1 MRKSSRPP
9 DRGSGQCRLHPI
21 SKAYVVNWSI
31 LQWLGFILMTRVK
44 VFRLAAWFL
53 TGAIAWLMLA
63 PWGASLEPV
72 SFDQI
77 DKLGH
82 ALAFFLWGALI
93 TAGWQRTSW
102 QILILAAV
110 FGGAIELI
118 QPLSGRD
125 AEWAD
130 LGADMLGAGAGVW
143 VGTRLRA

>member
-1 MRKSSRPP
+1 
-9 DRGSGQCRLHPI
+9 
-21 SKAYVVNWSI
+21 
-31 LQWLGFILMTRVK
+31 MTRVRAL
-44 VFRLAAWFL
+44 RLAAWCV
-53 TGAIAWLMLA
+53 TGAIAWLTLA
-63 PWGASLEPV
+63 PWGSSLEPV
-72 SFDQI
+72 NFAHV

-118 QPLSGRD
+118 QPLVGRN

-130 LGADMLGAGAGVW
+130 FGADMLGAGAGVW
-143 VGTRLRA
+143 VGTRLRTWSQRKSLQRGGA

>member
-1 MRKSSRPP
+1 MLWPTPSVTDMKS
-9 DRGSGQCRLHPI
+9 H
-21 SKAYVVNWSI
+21 VVTCPI
-31 LQWLGFILMTRVK
+31 LQRFGFILMTPVTAMRVATWC
-44 VFRLAAWFL
+44 V
-53 TGAIAWLMLA
+53 TGAIAWLTLA
-63 PWGASLEPV
+63 PWGSSLEPV
-72 SFDQI
+72 SFGHV

-82 ALAFFLWGALI
+82 ALAFFVWGALI
-93 TAGWQRTSW
+93 MAGWQRTSL

-118 QPLSGRD
+118 QPLAGRD